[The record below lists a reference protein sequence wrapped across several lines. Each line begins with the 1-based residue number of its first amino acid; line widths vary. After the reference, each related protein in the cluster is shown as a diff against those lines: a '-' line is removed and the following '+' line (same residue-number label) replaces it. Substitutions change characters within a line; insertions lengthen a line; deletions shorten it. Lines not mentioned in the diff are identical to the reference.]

1 MENLIIYGGSFDPI
15 HNGHLRIARAAS
27 LAYNADV
34 LFVPAQTPRWK
45 EPEASAEQRV
55 EMLRLALKENG
66 GPSFSID
73 LIEIN
78 EISEVNYT
86 VNTVKSLKKKYK
98 DREMYF
104 LIGADQVNAF
114 PKWKD
119 PEIIA
124 SLVKIVYC
132 PRPGVE
138 IDDSIVERYSMLRLP
153 YDGSGPVSSTA
164 VRNLQDID
172 IPLTVR
178 DYIEKNGLYYMK
190 KVAPYLTEH
199 RLNHSLSVANLAYR
213 IALKNQVEGYHKA
226 YIAGLLH
233 DIGKNMPISE
243 QRKIIREHFPEH
255 IEDPEWSYHQF
266 VGSYIAEHDFGIKDE
281 AILDAIRYHATGKR
295 HMSPLGKIIYASD
308 KIEPT
313 RGYNSRPLINACLKN
328 YYVGFIT
335 VLEANREFLASKGY
349 RNSDCRLSLECMD
362 LYLGENEND

>member
-86 VNTVKSLKKKYK
+86 VNTIKSLKKKYK

-164 VRNLQDID
+164 VRNL
-172 IPLTVR
+172 
-178 DYIEKNGLYYMK
+178 
-190 KVAPYLTEH
+190 
-199 RLNHSLSVANLAYR
+199 
-213 IALKNQVEGYHKA
+213 
-226 YIAGLLH
+226 
-233 DIGKNMPISE
+233 
-243 QRKIIREHFPEH
+243 
-255 IEDPEWSYHQF
+255 
-266 VGSYIAEHDFGIKDE
+266 
-281 AILDAIRYHATGKR
+281 
-295 HMSPLGKIIYASD
+295 
-308 KIEPT
+308 
-313 RGYNSRPLINACLKN
+313 
-328 YYVGFIT
+328 
-335 VLEANREFLASKGY
+335 
-349 RNSDCRLSLECMD
+349 
-362 LYLGENEND
+362 